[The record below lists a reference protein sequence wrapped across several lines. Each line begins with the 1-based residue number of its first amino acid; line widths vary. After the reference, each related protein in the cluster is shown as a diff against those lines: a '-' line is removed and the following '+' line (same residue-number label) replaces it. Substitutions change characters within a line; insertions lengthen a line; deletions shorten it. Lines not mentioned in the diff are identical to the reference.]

1 MENITKEVFDLFFT
15 ENYCPLEYAQVKPD
29 FEDLVGDGSDLLVD
43 GKTLKDVTRKN
54 YVIYMNSD
62 IYCQIED
69 LIEEAM
75 NELNPEIEEA
85 ILDITTTT
93 GNGDEITQMYWDTK
107 DKLMK
112 DFLGKLYD
120 EYLSKLA

>member
-15 ENYCPLEYAQVKPD
+15 ENYCPLEYAQVKLD
-29 FEDLVGDGSDLLVD
+29 LEELVGDGSDLLVD

>member
-1 MENITKEVFDLFFT
+1 M
-15 ENYCPLEYAQVKPD
+15 
-29 FEDLVGDGSDLLVD
+29 GDGNDLLVD